1 MKFQNGSERSRKDQK
16 GSESFKRLKKF
27 KKGTENYITVQKGK
41 VKKGTERH

>member
-1 MKFQNGSERSRKDQK
+1 MVQK
-16 GSESFKRLKKF
+16 GAERIRKVLKVSDRFKKC